1 MKNSLTLE
9 TSQENDANAQLE
21 NFIAKQ
27 SLPIPRDLNLDGKI
41 HRFGEGQKGRE
52 PHWYIGTRDNGK
64 ISLTIGSHKNE
75 ESKISFHSK
84 GSFATKSFWKKGASL
99 LERWESCEN
108 KESFPYLKKKGIS
121 GLFGARVNY
130 FGDLVVPMYSSL
142 DGALTG
148 LQTITEN
155 GKKLFV
161 PGSRK
166 KNAYFEIPGTKQNDQ
181 FLFVAEGFATAITVH
196 MATGSR
202 VICAFDCG
210 NLPLIVENFAE
221 KYPNLQIVVAGDDDR
236 FGGVNSGRLAA
247 KSVAKISSAIFPVF
261 SSDEGNPTDWNDL
274 HVRESLDEVKKQI
287 EATLDKAENGTLNEL
302 KSKEASPEDDTL
314 EMLSGKEHEGLVK
327 KAPCKNLRKRGLN
340 TDTGTDIEK
349 RTPPRKDLFV
359 LPGLPIGH
367 VGLLCS
373 PGGAGKSGLSLL
385 LANQIACGGKKDF
398 IGLGEQ
404 IPGSVV
410 LLSLED
416 PLYIYNSRQLEIRK
430 DLSADEYL
438 AFDKNLHFM
447 DATDMQNQMSA
458 DFVIESI
465 KELFEKKPESAPLRL
480 VIIDHLSYWSNQ
492 DLNDGGQCTNI
503 VKDLYDIADSLNCA
517 VLVLHHTNRNALIKG
532 KDRQTGSVNI
542 GGSYKLHSLTR
553 WVAVLEHVEKS
564 ELKKVHKIEGNEE
577 DFKLL
582 LLDKVNHGEK
592 LKILLKKRPDRLGL
606 LYGVGFGEKKPETKK
621 ESVQEEIV
629 SKEEVENFNMGEA
642 SPKLMTVDENTHH
655 IMNWLTR
662 NPAFETVSPGRRKE
676 LTAIVDGKEHD
687 KDRSSA
693 SIYKDVWVDGDT
705 LIVDGPV
712 CDQEDMKLFALLV
725 NELTRLHN
733 FGARGLILEI
743 SLSKILALT
752 GLNISGLNFHKV
764 HRQLNR
770 LRRMALDFKNSRG
783 HRWRGPLINDVFTIG
798 EGRNCKVRIGFNHF
812 MVTFYKIQEYT
823 MFQKSIAQSLKG
835 DSLSF
840 YIFYASQNWETMK
853 ISVEKCK
860 KLLGIPSTFDKKE
873 ALKKIKKSIADLV
886 AAGVMDPK
894 NTGIKDGNVY
904 TTRSPLIQ

>member
-1 MKNSLTLE
+1 MINSVTSE

-84 GSFATKSFWKKGASL
+84 GSFVTKSFWKKGASL
-99 LERWESCEN
+99 LEKWESCEN

-142 DGALTG
+142 DGALAG

-155 GKKLFV
+155 GKKLFA

-221 KYPNLQIVVAGDDDR
+221 KYPNLQIVVAGDDDH

-261 SSDEGNPTDWNDL
+261 SSNEGNPTDWNDL
-274 HVRESLDEVKKQI
+274 HFRESLEEVTKQI

-302 KSKEASPEDDTL
+302 KSKEASPEDEDTL
-314 EMLSGKEHEGLVK
+314 KMLSGKDHEGLVK
-327 KAPCKNLRKRGLN
+327 KAPCKNLRKRVIT
-340 TDTGTDIEK
+340 TDTGTEIEK
-349 RTPPRKDLFV
+349 RTSPRKDLFV

-503 VKDLYDIADSLNCA
+503 VKDLYEIAESLNCA
-517 VLVLHHTNRNALIKG
+517 VLVLHHTNRNSLIRG

-577 DFKLL
+577 DYKLL

-642 SPKLMTVDENTHH
+642 SPKLMTLDDDTHH

-662 NPAFETVSPGRRKE
+662 NPAFETVDTKRRKE
-676 LTAIVDGKEHD
+676 LTSLTPNGDEYD
-687 KDRSSA
+687 LDRQTA
-693 SIYKDVWVDGDT
+693 VFYKNVWVKGDT
-705 LIVDGPV
+705 LQITGPI
-712 CDQEDMKLFALLV
+712 CDQEDMKLYGVLV
-725 NELTRLHN
+725 KELTQSHKDGN
-733 FGARGLILEI
+733 TGLILKI
-743 SLSKILALT
+743 SIKAIIRILERHESGENVSRIKRQLDRLVRMSLTFTNLNGNKWSGPLLSTVYQTGDSSNRMAVIEFNRYMIAFYKLQEYATLNTNLFWNLSGDSATLFAFYTSQSFKEQKIPLEQLQKILAIPET
-752 GLNISGLNFHKV
+752 TEKKAVVRRIST
-764 HRQLNR
+764 
-770 LRRMALDFKNSRG
+770 A
-783 HRWRGPLINDVFTIG
+783 
-798 EGRNCKVRIGFNHF
+798 
-812 MVTFYKIQEYT
+812 Y
-823 MFQKSIAQSLKG
+823 
-835 DSLSF
+835 
-840 YIFYASQNWETMK
+840 
-853 ISVEKCK
+853 K
-860 KLLGIPSTFDKKE
+860 KLLT
-873 ALKKIKKSIADLV
+873 
-886 AAGVMDPK
+886 
-894 NTGIKDGNVY
+894 TGIFDLRE
-904 TTRSPLIQ
+904 TTFKNNILHTFRA